1 MRRMTQVLTF
11 LTLRQREHAIRQ
23 ARVTFAETAK
33 VAGRVVLHH
42 RIDIEDEKGSVL
54 GTVRFR
60 DAVKIED

>member
-1 MRRMTQVLTF
+1 MRRMTKVLPV

-33 VAGRVVLHH
+33 DEGRVVLHH
-42 RIDIEDEKGSVL
+42 RIDIEDDKGSVL